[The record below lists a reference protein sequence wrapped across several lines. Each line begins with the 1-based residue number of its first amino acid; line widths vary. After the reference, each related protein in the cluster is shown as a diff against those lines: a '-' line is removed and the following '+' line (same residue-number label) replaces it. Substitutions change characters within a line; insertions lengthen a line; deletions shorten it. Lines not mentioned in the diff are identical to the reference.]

1 MILQCK
7 VHCWSITE
15 DEADLM
21 GVEDSGQWIKAA
33 YDLKEV
39 CGLKQAT
46 ADVTDELYHCT
57 CLYLKSGDIFT
68 VDVPFDTVLKLWTQ
82 ATGIGTVQID
92 PTDIS
97 L

>member
-15 DEADLM
+15 EEADMM

-33 YDLKEV
+33 YDLTEV
-39 CGLKQAT
+39 CGVKQAT
-46 ADVTDELYHCT
+46 SDVTDELYHCT

-68 VDVPFDTVLKLWTQ
+68 VDVTYDTVLDLWSKSRNLP
-82 ATGIGTVQID
+82 VKSID